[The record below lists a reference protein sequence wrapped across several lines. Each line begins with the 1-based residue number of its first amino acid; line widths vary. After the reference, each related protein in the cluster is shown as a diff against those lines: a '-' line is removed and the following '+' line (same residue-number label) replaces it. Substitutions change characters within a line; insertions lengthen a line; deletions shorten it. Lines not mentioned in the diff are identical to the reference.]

1 MSNQDK
7 RSENTR
13 KAPLLLTDTEW
24 RVYLAIEKLSERGWA
39 PTYREIL
46 SEIGWS
52 QKSRGSLNAL
62 LTRLAKKGAI
72 EGSGRSLR
80 IIS

>member
-1 MSNQDK
+1 
-7 RSENTR
+7 
-13 KAPLLLTDTEW
+13 
-24 RVYLAIEKLSERGWA
+24 
-39 PTYREIL
+39 L